1 MKDLNMYEKALKK
14 IKKGVLT
21 SGIACMVAVSALTG
35 CKSNEK
41 NIENENVTV
50 SNVLEGLSEKEDL
63 TDLDDMLLNSNIT
76 KLDGETVT
84 FKDVLDEYQQALK
97 EYRETSSDEAFKK
110 SNYSFYYLGKQILK
124 AQIAKTYEIDIN
136 DISSFEVNQYGVR
149 DTWEGE
155 LSYIYSVKFCYSD
168 DTKYTIELKDQ
179 ASRWV
184 AYYTIH
190 ASYKD
195 LPYYGH
201 GGYNNGL
208 KEANIALKE
217 YLTMVGTPENESY
230 SYDGKYENDVGSKL
244 PECFDGSLS
253 FAPDSK
259 LVETVYKY
267 ITENVDLSYKHETE
281 QTVQEE
287 TTNKLPKKE
296 SKREVKVLSR
306 SRG

>member
-35 CKSNEK
+35 CKSNGK

-50 SNVLEGLSEKEDL
+50 SSVLEGLSEKEDL
-63 TDLDDMLLNSNIT
+63 TDLDDILLNSNIT
-76 KLDGETVT
+76 KLDGETVP

-149 DTWEGE
+149 DTWDGVS
-155 LSYIYSVKFCYSD
+155 SYIYDVKFCYND
-168 DTKYTIELKDQ
+168 DTNYTIELKDQ
-179 ASRWV
+179 ASRWI
-184 AYYTIH
+184 AYYIIQ
-190 ASYKD
+190 AGCKD
-195 LPYYGH
+195 LPYYGYR
-201 GGYNNGL
+201 GYNNGL
-208 KEANIALKE
+208 KDADIALKE
-217 YLTMVGTPENESY
+217 YLTMLGTPDNNPY
-230 SYDGKYENDVGSKL
+230 SYDGKYEGSKL
-244 PECFDGSLS
+244 PEYFDGSLS
-253 FAPDSK
+253 FKSNSK
-259 LVETVYKY
+259 LVKAVGKY
-267 ITENVDLSYKHETE
+267 IKNVDLSPETKTE
-281 QTVQEE
+281 QEE
-287 TTNKLPKKE
+287 TPNKLPIKE
-296 SKREVKVLSR
+296 SKREFKVLSK